1 MTPRYALYAAPPGVT
16 PLGACGTQWLGRDA
30 ESSGVVSGFDVRGF
44 TKADIWNVTETPRR
58 YGFHATLKPPFRL
71 APGRDLDGLMDAG
84 RAND

>member
-1 MTPRYALYAAPPGVT
+1 MTPRYALYAAPPGDT
-16 PLGACGTQWLGRDA
+16 PLGAFGTQWLGRDA
-30 ESSGVVSGFDVRGF
+30 ESSGVVSAFDVRGF